1 MVRTARWSALH
12 PWRAIAGWLVFV
24 AVCAFVG
31 GAVGLRTEGD
41 QQGLHGQSAQAAQW
55 LHGAG
60 LDQPDTE
67 DVLISARAGGLDR
80 TAALR
85 AAADVTRRLTSL
97 SEVSKVAAPVTSPDG
112 SAVLVEASLTTG
124 ASAGRLLAAT
134 AATQAAAP
142 ALRVEEVGSASF
154 DDAVNHQV
162 AKDLGAAAAL
172 SLPVTLIIMI
182 LAFGAVVAAG
192 VPVLLALSAV
202 GAATGLSSLVS
213 HVLPDSG
220 STSSMIL
227 LMGMAVGVDY
237 SLFYVTRAR
246 AERRRGLSPLAAVE
260 VAAATSGHAV
270 VVSGADV
277 ITSMAGLF
285 LATDM
290 TFTSLAAGSII
301 VVAVAVVGSL
311 TVLPALL
318 VTLGGRIDRLRV
330 PFLGRERAPRLWPA
344 VLRPVV
350 AHPGRALV
358 ASVAVLGALAVPA
371 FGLRLAADSPR
382 SLPSTITETHAL
394 GRLTAAFP
402 GTTTTHDVVVTA
414 PAGDA
419 GEVTR
424 RLHGLAGRL
433 GSDPSFVAGTA
444 SYAASADG
452 TVHTLR
458 MDAPFDPESTGA
470 KNGVRTLRSAETALA
485 QGMARAKVAV
495 GGETAA
501 DMDTDAHLSARLP
514 WVVAGVVLV
523 TMVIMALVFGSVAIS
538 LVTAAANLLSAGAA
552 FGVLALV
559 FGHHWFDG
567 LLGYTSTGTVINWI
581 PLFTFAVLFGL
592 SMDYHVF
599 VLSRVR
605 EAARAGVPLREAVRD
620 GVTRS
625 AGTVT
630 SAALVMVSV
639 FAIFASLHM
648 VEMKELGFGLAV
660 AVLVDALVVRTVVLP
675 AALCLLGR
683 WAWWPG
689 RQSSASSGRA
699 LATRS

>member
-1 MVRTARWSALH
+1 MSTLTADPPTTRTSRRSPVVVRTARWSALH
-12 PWRAIAGWLVFV
+12 PWRAIALWLVFV
-24 AVCAFVG
+24 ATCAFVG
-31 GAVGLRTEGD
+31 GAVGLRTQSD

-67 DVLISARAGGLDR
+67 DVLITARSGNLDHA
-80 TAALR
+80 AALR
-85 AAADVTRRLTSL
+85 AAADVTRRLTGL
-97 SEVSKVAAPVTSPDG
+97 PEVSHVATPVTSPDG

-124 ASAGRLLAAT
+124 ASAGRLLDAT
-134 AATQAAAP
+134 AATQVSSP

-162 AKDLGAAAAL
+162 AQDLAAAATL

-270 VVSGADV
+270 VVSGAAV

-290 TFTSLAAGSII
+290 TFASLAAGSII

-330 PFLGRERAPRLWPA
+330 PFLGRERTPRLWPA
-344 VLRPVV
+344 LLRPVV
-350 AHPGRALV
+350 AHPGRSLV
-358 ASVAVLGALAVPA
+358 AAVVVLGALAVPA
-371 FGLRLAADSPR
+371 LGLRLAADSPR
-382 SLPSTITETHAL
+382 SLPTSIAETHAL
-394 GRLTAAFP
+394 ARLTAAFP

-414 PAGDA
+414 PAADA
-419 GEVTR
+419 AQVTG
-424 RLHGLAGRL
+424 RLHTLAATVR
-433 GSDPSFVAGTA
+433 SDPSFVAGTA
-444 SYAASADG
+444 SYASSPGGA
-452 TVHTLR
+452 VQVLR
-458 MDAPFDPESTGA
+458 VDAPYDPESAGA
-470 KNGVRTLRSAETALA
+470 KDGVRTLRSAEGAVT
-485 QGMARAKVAV
+485 QGIAGAHVAV

-501 DMDTDAHLSARLP
+501 DMDTDAHLSERLP

-523 TMVIMALVFGSVAIS
+523 TMLIMAWVFGSVAIS

-567 LLGYTSTGTVINWI
+567 VLGYTSTGTVINWI

-605 EAARAGVPLREAVRD
+605 EAARTGVPARQAVRD
-620 GVTRS
+620 GVAGS

-648 VEMKELGFGLAV
+648 VEMKELGLGLAV
-660 AVLVDALVVRTVVLP
+660 AVLVDALVVRTV
-675 AALCLLGR
+675 
-683 WAWWPG
+683 
-689 RQSSASSGRA
+689 
-699 LATRS
+699 